1 MIPEVEIAV
10 VAMAADQIK
19 SDSMQQPER
28 LSRQI
33 QFLIETEKLKAVLR
47 RSSPI
52 NTTRRENSA
61 EHSWTVA
68 LMAIVLAEHANESLD
83 ILRVIKMMLIHDL
96 VEIDAGDTFYYDTA
110 GTATKAERESRAAQ
124 RIFGLLPEPQAKEF
138 HDLWLE
144 FEART
149 SPEAAY
155 AQSLDRLMP
164 LLQNYHNGG
173 AAWRENGV
181 TSEQALTRNRHIG
194 EGSAA
199 LWEYAYAMLTDAT
212 RSDLFSCRGEEL
224 ESDHQETSR

>member
-1 MIPEVEIAV
+1 MKGAAVNVRTRVESMSA
-10 VAMAADQIK
+10 
-19 SDSMQQPER
+19 SDR

-52 NTTRRENSA
+52 NAPRRENSA

-68 LMAIVLAEHANESLD
+68 PMAIVLAEHANESID
-83 ILRVIKMMLIHDL
+83 ILRVLKMMLIHDL
-96 VEIDAGDTFYYDTA
+96 VEIDAGDTFFYDAA
-110 GTATKAERESRAAQ
+110 GTATKAERESRAAE
-124 RIFGLLPEPQAKEF
+124 RIFGLLPEPHAKEF

-149 SPEAAY
+149 SPESAFAH
-155 AQSLDRLMP
+155 SLDRLMP

-173 AAWRENGV
+173 ISWRENGV

-194 EGSAA
+194 DGSAA
-199 LWEYAYAMLTDAT
+199 LWEYAHVLLTEAAQK
-212 RSDLFSCRGEEL
+212 SLFSAGTEDGNR
-224 ESDHQETSR
+224 S